1 MIILHNK
8 SSVNRY
14 NHPGQRGLGMKIIIG
29 VLVAVIIFVIFS
41 YLRRK
46 KIYAE
51 VDRLETWKVSIMNK
65 PVSEELSKV
74 KDLNMTGQTEE
85 LFENWR
91 YQWDDILSSELQS
104 IEEYLFDAEDLVD
117 KYRFKKAKDVLAMAN
132 QKLEGIEDKIKSIFD
147 ELDEL
152 IGSQAKSVEQIDM
165 LEVTYTELKKKLLNQ
180 RHQYGSTTAL
190 LEKEVDHLQQT
201 FLEFHDSMNNGNYLE
216 ARGLVQKLEQEIEA
230 FEFKIANIPSLLVD
244 CQSVL
249 PSQLAEVETGYKEM
263 LQEGYILDHV
273 KLEENVESLKEKTR
287 HITNLLFE
295 TKVAEAKEGIELM
308 KEEMDKLY
316 DNIENE
322 VIAKHYIVKELPVV
336 ETVLHTLSEASAKS
350 KEETYVVQESYRL
363 QEEDIQTQRKIEH
376 SMLAL
381 VDRYEKLSS
390 HLENQTIAFSILK
403 EELEDICEQI
413 NSLQEI
419 HQQYT
424 EILQALRKDEMAA
437 RDQLATLRKML
448 LEVKREIEKSNMPGL
463 PETVYQELTAASEQL
478 KAVKEKLEEKPL
490 NIIEVNAI
498 LHQAVTLVEKCYA
511 DCTDILDH
519 AYLAENI
526 IQYGN
531 RYRSKHAFVHESL
544 IEAEQLFRNYEYKNA
559 LEEAATAL
567 EKVEPGVLKKIE
579 QILEKES

>member
-1 MIILHNK
+1 
-8 SSVNRY
+8 
-14 NHPGQRGLGMKIIIG
+14 MKIIIG
-29 VLVAVIIFVIFS
+29 ILVAVIIFVIFS

-91 YQWDDILSSELQS
+91 YQWDEILSSELLS

-117 KYRFKKAKDVLAMAN
+117 KYRFKKAKNVLAIAN

-216 ARGLVQKLEQEIEA
+216 ARGLVQKLEKEIEA
-230 FEFKIANIPSLLVD
+230 FEFKIANIPSLLID

-273 KLEENVESLKEKTR
+273 KLEENVESLKEKTK

-350 KEETYVVQESYRL
+350 KEETYVVQESYHL

-463 PETVYQELTAASEQL
+463 PETIYQELTTASEQL

-498 LHQAVTLVEKCYA
+498 LHQAVTSVEKCYA

-519 AYLAENI
+519 AFLAENI

>member
-1 MIILHNK
+1 ME
-8 SSVNRY
+8 
-14 NHPGQRGLGMKIIIG
+14 IIIG
-29 VLVAVIIFVIFS
+29 ILVAVVIFVSFS

-117 KYRFKKAKDVLAMAN
+117 KYRFKKAKDVLAIAN
-132 QKLEGIEDKIKSIFD
+132 QKLEAIEDKIKSIFD

-165 LEVTYTELKKKLLNQ
+165 LEATYTELKKKLLNQ
-180 RHQYGSTTAL
+180 RHQYGSTTGL
-190 LEKEVDHLQQT
+190 LEKDIDHLQQT

-216 ARGLVQKLEQEIEA
+216 ARGLVQKLEKEIEA
-230 FEFKIANIPSLLVD
+230 FEFKIANIPGLLVD

-273 KLEENVESLKEKTR
+273 KLEENVESLKEKTK

-295 TKVAEAKEGIELM
+295 TKVAEAKEGIELL

-336 ETVLHTLSEASAKS
+336 ESVLHTLSDASAKT
-350 KEETYVVQESYRL
+350 KEETYVVQESYHL

-376 SMLAL
+376 SILAL

-403 EELEDICEQI
+403 EELEDISEQI

-437 RDQLATLRKML
+437 RDQLAILRKML

-463 PETVYQELTAASEQL
+463 PETVYQELITASEQL

-498 LHQAVTLVEKCYA
+498 LHQAVASVEKCHA

-519 AYLAENI
+519 AFLAENI

>member
-1 MIILHNK
+1 ME
-8 SSVNRY
+8 
-14 NHPGQRGLGMKIIIG
+14 IIIG
-29 VLVAVIIFVIFS
+29 ILVAVVIFVSFS

-117 KYRFKKAKDVLAMAN
+117 KYRFKKAKDVLAIAN
-132 QKLEGIEDKIKSIFD
+132 QKLEAIEDKIKSIFD

-165 LEVTYTELKKKLLNQ
+165 LEATYTELKKKLLNQ
-180 RHQYGSTTAL
+180 RHQYGSTTGL
-190 LEKEVDHLQQT
+190 LEKDIDHLQQT

-216 ARGLVQKLEQEIEA
+216 ARGLVQKLEKEIEA
-230 FEFKIANIPSLLVD
+230 FEFKIANIPGLLVD

-273 KLEENVESLKEKTR
+273 KLEENVESLKEKTK

-295 TKVAEAKEGIELM
+295 TKVAEAKEGIELL

-336 ETVLHTLSEASAKS
+336 ESVLHTLSDASAKT
-350 KEETYVVQESYRL
+350 KEETYVVQESYHL

-376 SMLAL
+376 SILAL

-403 EELEDICEQI
+403 EELEDISEQI
-413 NSLQEI
+413 TSLQEI

-437 RDQLATLRKML
+437 RDQLAILRKML

-463 PETVYQELTAASEQL
+463 PETVYQELITASEQL

-498 LHQAVTLVEKCYA
+498 LHQAVASVEKCHA

-519 AYLAENI
+519 AFLAENI

>member
-1 MIILHNK
+1 ME
-8 SSVNRY
+8 
-14 NHPGQRGLGMKIIIG
+14 IIIG
-29 VLVAVIIFVIFS
+29 VLVAVVIFVSFS

-91 YQWDDILSSELQS
+91 YQWDDILSSDLQS
-104 IEEYLFDAEDLVD
+104 IEEYLFDAEDLAD
-117 KYRFKKAKDVLAMAN
+117 KYRFKKAKDVLAIAN
-132 QKLEGIEDKIKSIFD
+132 QKLEAIEDKIKAIFD

-273 KLEENVESLKEKTR
+273 KLEENVESLKEKTK

-350 KEETYVVQESYRL
+350 KEETYVVQESYHL

-403 EELEDICEQI
+403 EELEDIREQI

-463 PETVYQELTAASEQL
+463 PETVYQELTTASEQL
-478 KAVKEKLEEKPL
+478 KAVKEKLDEKPL

-498 LHQAVTLVEKCYA
+498 LHQAVTSVEKCYA

-519 AYLAENI
+519 AFLAENI

>member
-1 MIILHNK
+1 
-8 SSVNRY
+8 
-14 NHPGQRGLGMKIIIG
+14 
-29 VLVAVIIFVIFS
+29 
-41 YLRRK
+41 
-46 KIYAE
+46 
-51 VDRLETWKVSIMNK
+51 
-65 PVSEELSKV
+65 
-74 KDLNMTGQTEE
+74 
-85 LFENWR
+85 
-91 YQWDDILSSELQS
+91 
-104 IEEYLFDAEDLVD
+104 
-117 KYRFKKAKDVLAMAN
+117 
-132 QKLEGIEDKIKSIFD
+132 
-147 ELDEL
+147 
-152 IGSQAKSVEQIDM
+152 
-165 LEVTYTELKKKLLNQ
+165 
-180 RHQYGSTTAL
+180 
-190 LEKEVDHLQQT
+190 
-201 FLEFHDSMNNGNYLE
+201 
-216 ARGLVQKLEQEIEA
+216 
-230 FEFKIANIPSLLVD
+230 LVD

-273 KLEENVESLKEKTR
+273 KLEENVESLKVKTK

-295 TKVAEAKEGIELM
+295 TKVAEAKEGIEHM

-350 KEETYVVQESYRL
+350 KEETYVVQESYHL

-390 HLENQTIAFSILK
+390 HLENQTIAFSVLK

-463 PETVYQELTAASEQL
+463 PETVYQELTTASEQL

-498 LHQAVTLVEKCYA
+498 LHQAVTSVEKCYR

-579 QILEKES
+579 QILEKEN

>member
-1 MIILHNK
+1 ME
-8 SSVNRY
+8 
-14 NHPGQRGLGMKIIIG
+14 IIIG
-29 VLVAVIIFVIFS
+29 VLVAVVIFVSFS

-91 YQWDDILSSELQS
+91 YQWDDILSSDLQS

-117 KYRFKKAKDVLAMAN
+117 KYRFKRAKDVLAIAN
-132 QKLEGIEDKIKSIFD
+132 QKLEAIEDKIKAIFD

-152 IGSQAKSVEQIDM
+152 IGSQAKSVEQIDR
-165 LEVTYTELKKKLLNQ
+165 LEVTYTDLKKKLLNQ

-190 LEKEVDHLQQT
+190 LEKEVDYLQQT

-273 KLEENVESLKEKTR
+273 KLEENVESLKEKTK

-350 KEETYVVQESYRL
+350 KEETYVVQESYHL

-419 HQQYT
+419 HQQYI

-437 RDQLATLRKML
+437 REQLATLRKML

-463 PETVYQELTAASEQL
+463 PETVYQELTTASEQL
-478 KAVKEKLEEKPL
+478 KAVKEKLDEKPL

-498 LHQAVTLVEKCYA
+498 LHQAVTSVEKCYA

-519 AYLAENI
+519 AFLAENI

>member
-1 MIILHNK
+1 
-8 SSVNRY
+8 
-14 NHPGQRGLGMKIIIG
+14 MKIIIG

-117 KYRFKKAKDVLAMAN
+117 KYRFKKAKDVLARAN

-216 ARGLVQKLEQEIEA
+216 ARGLVQKLEKEIEA

-273 KLEENVESLKEKTR
+273 KLEENVESLKEKTK

-336 ETVLHTLSEASAKS
+336 ETVLHNLSEASAKS

-498 LHQAVTLVEKCYA
+498 LHQAFTLVEKCYA

>member
-1 MIILHNK
+1 
-8 SSVNRY
+8 
-14 NHPGQRGLGMKIIIG
+14 MKIIIG
-29 VLVAVIIFVIFS
+29 VLVAVIIFVTFS

-117 KYRFKKAKDVLAMAN
+117 KYRFKKAKNVLAIAN

-190 LEKEVDHLQQT
+190 LEKEVDDLQQT
-201 FLEFHDSMNNGNYLE
+201 FLEFHDSMNNGNYME
-216 ARGLVQKLEQEIEA
+216 ARGLVQKLEKEIEA

-273 KLEENVESLKEKTR
+273 KLEENVEILKEKTK

-350 KEETYVVQESYRL
+350 KEETYVVQESYHL

-413 NSLQEI
+413 NSLQDI

-463 PETVYQELTAASEQL
+463 PETVYQELTTASEQL

-498 LHQAVTLVEKCYA
+498 LHQAVTSVEKCYE

-519 AYLAENI
+519 AFLAENI

>member
-1 MIILHNK
+1 ME
-8 SSVNRY
+8 
-14 NHPGQRGLGMKIIIG
+14 IIIG
-29 VLVAVIIFVIFS
+29 ILVVVVIFFSFS
-41 YLRRK
+41 YLGRK

-91 YQWDDILSSELQS
+91 YQWDDILSSELQN
-104 IEEYLFDAEDLVD
+104 IEEYLFDAEDHAD
-117 KYRFKKAKDVLAMAN
+117 KYRFKKAKNVLAIAN
-132 QKLEGIEDKIKSIFD
+132 QKLEEIEDQIKSIFD
-147 ELDEL
+147 ELEEL
-152 IGSQAKSVEQIDM
+152 IGSQAKSQEQIDM
-165 LEVTYTELKKKLLNQ
+165 LEATYTELKKKLLNQ
-180 RHQYGSTTAL
+180 RHQYGSTSGL
-190 LEKEVDHLQQT
+190 LEKEIDHLQHT

-216 ARGLVQKLEQEIEA
+216 ARGLVQKLEMEIEEL
-230 FEFKIANIPSLLVD
+230 EFKMENIPSLLID

-263 LQEGYILDHV
+263 LQEGYILEHV
-273 KLEENVESLKEKTR
+273 KLEESVESLKEKTK

-295 TKVAEAKEGIELM
+295 IKVTEAKEGIELL

-322 VIAKHYIVKELPVV
+322 VIARHYIVKELPAV
-336 ETVLHTLSEASAKS
+336 ESVLHTLSEASAKS
-350 KEETYVVQESYRL
+350 KEETYVVQESYHL

-413 NSLQEI
+413 NSLEEI
-419 HQQYT
+419 HQQYM
-424 EILQALRKDEMAA
+424 EILQALRKDEMSA
-437 RDQLATLRKML
+437 REQLASLRKML
-448 LEVKREIEKSNMPGL
+448 MEVKREIEKSNMPGL
-463 PETVYQELTAASEQL
+463 PETIYQDLTTASEQL
-478 KAVKEKLEEKPL
+478 KTVKEKLEEKPL

-498 LHQAVTLVEKCYA
+498 LRQAVTSVEKCHA

-544 IEAEQLFRNYEYKNA
+544 IEAEQLFRNYEYKSA

-579 QILEKES
+579 QILEKDN